1 MFSGSKIERCKKNLK
16 KIVNFILLTIYYHG
30 DSVMSMTY
38 ISKTVNLTPRQVEE
52 IAKTR
57 ISYSVYIRD
66 LLDEKLRG
74 DQT

>member
-16 KIVNFILLTIYYHG
+16 KIVNFILLIIYYHG

>member
-1 MFSGSKIERCKKNLK
+1 VFSGSKIERCKKNLK
-16 KIVNFILLTIYYHG
+16 KIVNFILLIIYYHG